1 MISTSKGRFDNV
13 SKKEGKAQVSIQS
26 STRPDTNGKVKT
38 PHLDITN
45 ETQEVSPF
53 PTGDYKASINRRARK
68 HDKNKTE
75 ITYEM
80 GKGNSALGYPQHRWG
95 KRPLYFLLFIEQ
107 TRVIFVNFVTVY
119 TQILFIV

>member
-80 GKGNSALGYPQHRWG
+80 IRKEAPPWNGIKPVSRHANL
-95 KRPLYFLLFIEQ
+95 
-107 TRVIFVNFVTVY
+107 
-119 TQILFIV
+119 ILSCS